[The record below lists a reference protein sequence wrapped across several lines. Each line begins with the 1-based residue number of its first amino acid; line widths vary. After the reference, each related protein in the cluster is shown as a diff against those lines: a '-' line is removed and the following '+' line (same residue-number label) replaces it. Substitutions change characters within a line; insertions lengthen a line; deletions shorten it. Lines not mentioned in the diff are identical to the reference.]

1 MSFNELRG
9 DAKCVSSR
17 LGLMNWSEVFLRQAS
32 SFSDPDEHLRA
43 NFFTVVK
50 SENNIRPTFALEDHM
65 RTSLSFDTPANPK
78 QRREDSSGFG

>member
-1 MSFNELRG
+1 MRSLPEN
-9 DAKCVSSR
+9 CSQI
-17 LGLMNWSEVFLRQAS
+17 FLRQTS
-32 SFSDPDEHLRA
+32 LLSDPDEHPRT

-50 SENNIRPTFALEDHM
+50 SENNIRPTFAFEDHM